1 MLFNKAWWKAALVRA
16 VRTIAQTAVGSI
28 AVGAAL
34 HEIDWLRVLSVAVVA
49 GLLSVLTSLAGLP
62 EVEGEQEKQDEA
74 EQKKAEM
81 EAVDR
86 IQRILRDADDAP
98 KELKFVFPNTVDDPK
113 PEQEDGESK

>member
-62 EVEGEQEKQDEA
+62 EVDAEQEKKDEA
-74 EQKKAEM
+74 KKKEDERAAVAE
-81 EAVDR
+81 R
-86 IQRILRDADDAP
+86 IMRDAGGAP
-98 KELKFVFPNTVDDPK
+98 EEGKIVFLNTVDDPK
-113 PEQEDGESK
+113 PEQEDGDAE

>member
-62 EVEGEQEKQDEA
+62 EVDAEPEKKGEA
-74 EQKKAEM
+74 ERANDVRPYDGE
-81 EAVDR
+81 DG
-86 IQRILRDADDAP
+86 AP
-98 KELKFVFPNTVDDPK
+98 EEGKIVFLNTVDDPK
-113 PEQEDGESK
+113 PKQEDGDAE